1 MITIKNSKELAKY
14 TDENKDLFLK
24 GEDVRIEFSPSR
36 EELRDVYCG
45 NLFMM
50 DDKRK
55 FDFNGGDFNGWNFYG
70 GNFNGNSFNGRN
82 FDGWDFNG
90 RNFKGWDFNGVDFH
104 GRNFNGRDFNGWDFN
119 GVDFNGGN
127 FTGRNFD
134 GRHISYYGW
143 FIAYGDIK
151 CESIKGRRKNSFH
164 KCLDGN
170 LIIKGKPEDKKVE
183 VRPEASM
190 PQQRKCKHH
199 WEISSLEQYQ
209 QLDGNYYCYIICP
222 KCGRVRRVKVE
233 YNQNN

>member
-50 DDKRK
+50 DDDGEK
-55 FDFNGGDFNGWNFYG
+55 F
-70 GNFNGNSFNGRN
+70 
-82 FDGWDFNG
+82 DFNG
-90 RNFKGWDFNGVDFH
+90 RNFNGGNFD
-104 GRNFNGRDFNGWDFN
+104 GRNFNGLNFSGLNFNGENFNGWDFN
-119 GVDFNGGN
+119 
-127 FTGRNFD
+127 

-143 FIAYGDIK
+143 FIAYRDIK
-151 CESIKGRRKNSFH
+151 CESIKGRRENSFH
-164 KCLDGN
+164 KCLDGK
-170 LIIKGKPEDKKVE
+170 LIIKDKPENKKVE

-190 PQQRKCKHH
+190 PQQRECKHH
-199 WEISSLEQYQ
+199 WEISSLERYQ

-233 YNQNN
+233 YEERRNKD